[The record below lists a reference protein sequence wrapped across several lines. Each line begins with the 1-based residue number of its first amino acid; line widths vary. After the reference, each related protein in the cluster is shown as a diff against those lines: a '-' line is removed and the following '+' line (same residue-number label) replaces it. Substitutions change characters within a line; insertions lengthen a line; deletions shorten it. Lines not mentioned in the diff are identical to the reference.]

1 MAVTDY
7 PVNHPLAVKL
17 WSRKLARE
25 ALKATQ
31 AFKFM
36 GTSSNHLIQVLDD
49 AKKGTGDRIRVPLR
63 MQLTGRGV
71 GETEE
76 LDGNEE
82 ALTTYHDDV
91 LINDLAHAVRVRT
104 TIDAQRV
111 PFDVREEARTGLS
124 DWYADRID
132 TWVFNQ
138 LCGNSAQSDVLF
150 SGNQLAAA
158 PSSAAGNM
166 RIIYG
171 DSNSGSGTLSEA
183 SISAS
188 QTFSLTTLDLAVN
201 MAKTG
206 TPVIRPVKVGSDDYY
221 CAFLHPNQVRSLRT
235 NTGTGQ
241 WLDIQKAAMAG
252 GEVEDNPIFTGAL
265 GIYNGV
271 VLHESLRIPAAPSN
285 ANARR
290 AVFCGAQ
297 AAVLG
302 YGKGYGEEPKYEEQ
316 LFDYGRQFGVSVQ
329 TIAGVKKLQ
338 FNGVDFAT
346 IVISTHATNP
356 S

>member
-1 MAVTDY
+1 VTDY

-36 GTSSNHLIQVLDD
+36 GTTSNHLIQVLDD
-49 AKKGTGDRIRVPLR
+49 AKKGTGDRVRVPLR

-82 ALTTYHDDV
+82 ALTTYQDDV
-91 LINDLAHAVRVRT
+91 GINDLAHAVRVKT

-138 LCGNSAQSDVLF
+138 LCGNSGQSDLLY
-150 SGNQLAAA
+150 SGNQLAPA
-158 PSSAAGNM
+158 PSSAAGNT
-166 RIIYG
+166 RIVYADG
-171 DSNSGSGTLSEA
+171 ASTSEA
-183 SISAS
+183 SLSAS
-188 QTFSLTTLDLAVN
+188 QTFTLSMLDTAVN
-201 MAKTG
+201 IAKTA
-206 TPVIRPVKVGSDDYY
+206 TPLIRPVKVGSDEYY

-235 NTGTGQ
+235 NTQTGQ

-252 GEVEDNPIFTGAL
+252 GDVEDNPIFTGAL
-265 GIYNGV
+265 GVYNGV
-271 VLHESLRIPAAPSN
+271 VLHESVRIPLAPSTTN
-285 ANARR
+285 VRR
-290 AVFCGAQ
+290 AVLCGAQ
-297 AAVLG
+297 AAVLA
-302 YGKGYGEEPKYEEQ
+302 YGKGYGEEPKYEEEI
-316 LFDYGRQFGVSVQ
+316 FDYGRQFGVSVQ

-338 FNGVDFAT
+338 FNGVDFGT
-346 IVISTHATNP
+346 IVISTWAAAP
-356 S
+356 G

>member
-36 GTSSNHLIQVLDD
+36 GTTSNHLIQVLDD
-49 AKKGTGDRIRVPLR
+49 AKKGTGDRVRVPLR

-82 ALTTYHDDV
+82 ALTTYQDDV
-91 LINDLAHAVRVRT
+91 VINDLAHAVRVKT

-138 LCGNSAQSDVLF
+138 LCGNSGQSDLLYT
-150 SGNQLAAA
+150 GNQLAPA
-158 PSSAAGNM
+158 PSSAAGNT
-166 RIIYG
+166 RIVYADG
-171 DSNSGSGTLSEA
+171 ASTSE
-183 SISAS
+183 SSLSAS
-188 QTFSLTTLDLAVN
+188 QTFTLSMLDTAVN
-201 MAKTG
+201 IAKTA
-206 TPVIRPVKVGSDDYY
+206 TPLIRPVKVGSDEYY

-235 NTGTGQ
+235 NTQTGQ

-265 GIYNGV
+265 GVYNGV
-271 VLHESLRIPAAPSN
+271 VLHESLRIPLAPGL
-285 ANARR
+285 ANVRR
-290 AVFCGAQ
+290 AVLCGAQ
-297 AAVLG
+297 SAVLA
-302 YGKGYGEEPKYEEQ
+302 YGKGYGEEPKYEEEI
-316 LFDYGRQFGVSVQ
+316 FDYGRQFGVSVQ

-338 FNGVDFAT
+338 FNGVDFGT
-346 IVISTHATNP
+346 IVISTWASAP
-356 S
+356 G

>member
-31 AFKFM
+31 AYKFM
-36 GTSSNHLIQVLDD
+36 GTTSNHLIQVLDD
-49 AKKGTGDRIRVPLR
+49 AKKGTGDRVRVPLR

-82 ALTTYHDDV
+82 ALTTYQDDV
-91 LINDLAHAVRVRT
+91 VINDLAHAVRVKT

-138 LCGNSAQSDVLF
+138 LCGNSGQADVLY
-150 SGNQLAAA
+150 SGNQLAPA
-158 PSSAAGNM
+158 PSSAAGNT
-166 RIIYG
+166 RIVYADG
-171 DSNSGSGTLSEA
+171 ASTSEA
-183 SISAS
+183 SLSAS
-188 QTFSLTTLDLAVN
+188 QTFTLSMLDTAVN
-201 MAKTG
+201 IAKTA
-206 TPVIRPVKVGSDDYY
+206 TPLIRPVKVGSDEYF

-235 NTGTGQ
+235 NTQTGQ

-252 GEVEDNPIFTGAL
+252 GDVEDNPIFTGAL
-265 GIYNGV
+265 GVYNGV
-271 VLHESLRIPAAPSN
+271 VLHESVRIPLAPGL
-285 ANARR
+285 ANVRR
-290 AVFCGAQ
+290 AVLCGAQ
-297 AAVLG
+297 AAVLA
-302 YGKGYGEEPKYEEQ
+302 YGKGYGEQPKYEEEI
-316 LFDYGRQFGVSVQ
+316 FDYGRQFGVSVQ

-338 FNGVDFAT
+338 FNGVDFGT
-346 IVISTHATNP
+346 IVISTWASAP
-356 S
+356 G